1 MLLIWK
7 MKMEKKVRI
16 KMSYYTTD
24 RETGTRIDWFAT
36 KEEAER
42 AISYYEHCDTY
53 EGIYEENFYAI
64 EEVAEE
70 EGM

>member
-1 MLLIWK
+1 MG
-7 MKMEKKVRI
+7 
-16 KMSYYTTD
+16 YYTTD
-24 RETGTRIDWFAT
+24 RETGTRIDWFET